1 MSRDNLQQVRCPR
14 RSRFLLQPP
23 TRAEFLCLCRYKCP
37 AYCTNKKGKV
47 WGTVSYDVVSP
58 TAPCWGELLSPPQ
71 QNQRN
76 PDGFGC
82 VSNAG
87 AFMVPAIEYLQS
99 CHPRRRH
106 RRQRGT
112 RPRHQDGQAARFCP
126 IHEKRHRVVQVE
138 RAGSRNNRPG
148 ADPPGFQHERMVEP
162 NLQLL

>member
-14 RSRFLLQPP
+14 TPLQPP

-58 TAPCWGELLSPPQ
+58 TAPCWGSCCLPQ
-71 QNQRN
+71 QDRQN
-76 PDGFGC
+76 PDGFTC

-99 CHPRRRH
+99 CHPRWRH

-126 IHEKRHRVVQVE
+126 IHQKRRRVVQVE
-138 RAGSRNNRPG
+138 RAGSRNSPDFSMSGRLN
-148 ADPPGFQHERMVEP
+148 ATSSCCK
-162 NLQLL
+162 LL